1 MSYIYFYLISHIL
14 IYDIKILLDMK
25 TLKINRQPLHFN
37 LLKQF
42 ANTMLNVF
50 FLQFRKLL
58 KFYFR
63 IQRAKEMYNNV
74 TNQNFSILFKFPALV
89 KTSDFKQHMYS
100 IRIITSFLKILRLSQ
115 MYYLRFIIPRTLFF
129 FSKLFPTLII
139 CLYCF
144 TFLY

>member
-14 IYDIKILLDMK
+14 IYAIKILLDMK
-25 TLKINRQPLHFN
+25 ALKINRQTLHFN

-63 IQRAKEMYNNV
+63 IQRPKEMHNNV
-74 TNQNFSILFKFPALV
+74 TNQNFSILFKFPALAE
-89 KTSDFKQHMYS
+89 TSDFKQHMYS
-100 IRIITSFLKILRLSQ
+100 IRIITSFLKILRLTQ

-129 FSKLFPTLII
+129 FRN
-139 CLYCF
+139 Y
-144 TFLY
+144 FLH

>member
-25 TLKINRQPLHFN
+25 ALKINRQTLHFN

-63 IQRAKEMYNNV
+63 IQRPKEMYNNV
-74 TNQNFSILFKFPALV
+74 TSQNFSILFKFPALA

-129 FSKLFPTLII
+129 SKLFPTLII